1 MTDAHRRAMPI
12 AAKRAV
18 PTAAFRRVA
27 AALAALLVATA
38 SASVLADPARTAFRP
53 CIDPSNLPFANEK
66 GEGFENRIADLF
78 ARKLGIPV
86 QSYAFPQRMNFI
98 RNTLRYRLPGEDFRC
113 DIVMSVPASYD
124 QAWPTAPY
132 YRSTYALVY
141 RKGHG
146 LDQVQSGS
154 DLVALPAD
162 VRGKLTIGIYDRS
175 PAAYWLVKHGMEA
188 QAKPCPR
195 MSPDPDRYPGEIIDK
210 DLAQGRIDAAIVW
223 GPIAG
228 YFAKRVHDVDLVV
241 IPLQS
246 EPGVKFDYAIA
257 MGVRQGD
264 AEWRATVDKLIAEN
278 KPAITAILREY
289 NVPLVDERGE
299 SIK

>member
-1 MTDAHRRAMPI
+1 MTEEHCRAMPV
-12 AAKRAV
+12 AEKRAV
-18 PTAAFRRVA
+18 PTAAFRRLA
-27 AALAALLVATA
+27 AVLAALLVATA

-78 ARKLGIPV
+78 AQKLGIPV

-154 DLVALPAD
+154 DLLALPAD

-188 QAKPCPR
+188 QTKPFPM

-228 YFAKRVHDVDLVV
+228 YFAKRVHDVELVV

-289 NVPLVDERGE
+289 DVPLVDERGE